1 MIRVLLIED
10 SRTVAAY
17 LEAVLRGD
25 REFTVLPAASDGL
38 TGLEAALEHRPDVIL
53 LDLELPG
60 LDGIS
65 VIEQIMETDPRPI
78 VVLSAHLSAPGRD
91 RAFDSLEAGA
101 VEVLAKP
108 SGLYGEEEERFREKL
123 LQTVRLMAGAR
134 VVRRWGRRR
143 RSLTMPALPGAASGV
158 KPSRISPTEA
168 SLAAL
173 QGGLRPQIVLI
184 AGSTGGPPVIEHLL
198 RVAAP
203 PFSIPIVIAQHTI
216 AGFEEGLAKW
226 LCGTGHAVRV
236 AREAGL
242 LSAGEVLLARADRH
256 FSVHEGCFRLEP
268 VAGSGPVPS
277 ADVLF
282 RSAAQAY
289 GAGALGVLLSGM
301 GSDGARGLMEL
312 RRRGAT
318 TITQRA
324 DTCVIDG
331 MPGAAR
337 AMGAGLWDLTPDE
350 VGEVLRRAAGSP
362 GRDSL

>member
-17 LEAVLRGD
+17 LEAVLRAAPD
-25 REFTVLPAASDGL
+25 FEVLPTAFDGL
-38 TGLEAALEHRPDVIL
+38 SGLEVACSQRPDVVL
-53 LDLELPG
+53 MDLELPG

-65 VIEQIMETDPRPI
+65 AIERIMETDPRPI
-78 VVLSAHLSAPGRD
+78 VVLSAHLHAPGRD
-91 RAFDSLEAGA
+91 RAFESLEAGA

-108 SGLYGEEEERFREKL
+108 SGLSAGEVEGFRGKL

-143 RSLTMPALPGAASGV
+143 RSVVSALPGLQSAPKRGLSGAG
-158 KPSRISPTEA
+158 EA

-173 QGGLRPQIVLI
+173 QGLSRPQIVLI
-184 AGSTGGPPVIEHLL
+184 AGSTGGPPLIEHLL
-198 RVAAP
+198 RVIAP
-203 PFSIPIVIAQHTI
+203 PSAIPIVIAQHTI
-216 AGFEEGLAKW
+216 AGFEEGLARW

-236 AREAGL
+236 AREGGFFV
-242 LSAGEVLLARADRH
+242 SGEVLLARADRH
-256 FSVHEGCFRLEP
+256 LAVRAGRVALEP
-268 VAGSGPVPS
+268 VMGSGPVPS

-282 RSAAQAY
+282 GSAAEAY
-289 GAGALGVLLSGM
+289 GSSALALLLSGM
-301 GSDGARGLMEL
+301 GSDGARGLLAL
-312 RRRGAT
+312 RKSGAT

-337 AMGAGLWDLTPDE
+337 ALGAGLWDLTPDE
-350 VGEVLRRAAGSP
+350 MGEVLRRAARG
-362 GRDSL
+362 